1 MSFHVV
7 GCSLLSFRRLICSWY
22 IHVCLLP
29 LPPSLPPHSHQEELT
44 RQAVHRAEEAE
55 KGVSECKSRITM
67 LELAMQ
73 QLRGSVGQM
82 MLEETV
88 VPLVVNSLPL
98 PITSVS
104 EVILPAATQVTEVT
118 LPAATPALPIVTA
131 ITDTHTS

>member
-1 MSFHVV
+1 MSA
-7 GCSLLSFRRLICSWY
+7 IY
-22 IHVCLLP
+22 
-29 LPPSLPPHSHQEELT
+29 PSLPPHSHQEELT

-55 KGVSECKSRITM
+55 KGVSECKSRITV

-73 QLRGSVGQM
+73 QSRGSVGQM
-82 MLEETV
+82 MLEQTD
-88 VPLVVNSLPL
+88 VPLVVNPLSLPIPL

-104 EVILPAATQVTEVT
+104 EVI

>member
-1 MSFHVV
+1 M
-7 GCSLLSFRRLICSWY
+7 LLAVLQEAHMFLVHTRMFAT
-22 IHVCLLP
+22 
-29 LPPSLPPHSHQEELT
+29 PPSLPPHSHQEELT
-44 RQAVHRAEEAE
+44 RQAVHRAEEVE
-55 KGVSECKSRITM
+55 KGVSECKSRIM
-67 LELAMQ
+67 VLELAMQ

-88 VPLVVNSLPL
+88 VPLVVNPLPL

-104 EVILPAATQVTEVT
+104 EVILPAATQVTEIT